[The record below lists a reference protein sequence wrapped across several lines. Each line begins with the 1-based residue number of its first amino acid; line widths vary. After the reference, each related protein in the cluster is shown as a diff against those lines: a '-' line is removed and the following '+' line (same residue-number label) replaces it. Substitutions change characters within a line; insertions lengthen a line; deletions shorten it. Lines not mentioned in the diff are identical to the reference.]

1 MKDFRGLTVWQ
12 RAHSITLKVYRFTQ
26 TFPREEI
33 YGITSQMRRC
43 SAPVAA
49 NIAEGCSRRGNPE
62 FSRFL
67 SMAMGSAGELEYSLL
82 LARDLEYLSLEV
94 YSQIAAEVVEMRR
107 MLNRVM
113 SKVRTEHLNTA
124 PQRTKC

>member
-12 RAHSITLKVYRFTQ
+12 RAHSITLRVYRSTQ

-33 YGITSQMRRC
+33 YGIT
-43 SAPVAA
+43 
-49 NIAEGCSRRGNPE
+49 
-62 FSRFL
+62 RFL
-67 SMAMGSAGELEYSLL
+67 SMAMGSASELEYFLL

-124 PQRTKC
+124 AQRTKC

>member
-1 MKDFRGLTVWQ
+1 
-12 RAHSITLKVYRFTQ
+12 
-26 TFPREEI
+26 
-33 YGITSQMRRC
+33 
-43 SAPVAA
+43 
-49 NIAEGCSRRGNPE
+49 
-62 FSRFL
+62 
-67 SMAMGSAGELEYSLL
+67 MGSAGELEYSLL